1 MNIIFSGFFHPI
13 IGIITGLLLVF
24 GSEFV
29 GKISLRKFINT
40 FFFLNFIF
48 GLIIVSLINF
58 ILILIGLSKFLSIIF
73 TYVLLLFG
81 FYNFFL
87 ILKKFNFSKI
97 LYYES
102 YFILLI
108 IFLLLILSVTPP
120 TMADSL
126 DYHLGVANFVNQ
138 NYNWPN
144 PNMWLHAN
152 ISGLGEV
159 YNFLGLNVYSDV
171 AGSLSQVVGLASF
184 LHYFSNVI
192 KNYQKKILF
201 NLFII
206 SSPVIIFLVSGAKFL
221 LLPQLTTTLVLYYL
235 VSNKKLNENLFLLIV
250 FLLCGAANF
259 KLSFLI
265 SGLVLGLVALMKIK
279 ITSKIFV
286 KSTLIILFFFL
297 PKALF
302 NFFNY
307 GDFGLLNIFVVAP
320 DEFLLSLNH
329 FQENHYTFPL
339 NLFIPESLGKL
350 STVLG
355 LQVFLFL
362 LLKNICKE
370 NKKILI
376 IATVVSAL
384 YYFFSMSIG
393 RMYFEILLWF
403 SLFFIFPINFRIN
416 LSIIKIYLILNT
428 LTVFMLIIFG
438 LYNLAPGLLNN
449 NFREEVMKK
458 NAYEYNAASWINEK
472 IDKNKI
478 ILTNI
483 RSVSLLNNYTIPMDY
498 LNYRISDDK
507 LKNYVSFLKESKI
520 NLLVLKNFTEESHYL
535 FKNCKEISRIKSPLF
550 IKETR
555 NPFNRQEKYFVV
567 LIEFEKE
574 HLNKC
579 IQN

>member
-29 GKISLRKFINT
+29 GKISLRKFIHT
-40 FFFLNFIF
+40 FFFLNFTF
-48 GLIIVSLINF
+48 GLILVSLINF
-58 ILILIGLSKFLSIIF
+58 IFILIGLSKFLSIIF

-87 ILKKFNFSKI
+87 FLKKFNFLKI
-97 LYYES
+97 LHYES

-108 IFLLLILSVTPP
+108 IFLFLILSVTPP

-138 NYNWPN
+138 NYSWPN

-159 YNFLGLNVYSDV
+159 YNFVGLNVYSDV

-184 LHYFSNVI
+184 LHYFSNII

-206 SSPVIIFLVSGAKFL
+206 GSPVIIFLVSGAKFL
-221 LLPQLTTTLVLYYL
+221 LLPQLITTLVLYYL

-279 ITSKIFV
+279 ITSKIFI
-286 KSTLIILFFFL
+286 KSTAIILFFFL

-307 GDFGLLNIFVVAP
+307 SDFGLLNIFVIAP

-370 NKKILI
+370 NKRILI
-376 IATVVSAL
+376 IATVVSVL

-393 RMYFEILLWF
+393 RMYFEILLWL

-416 LSIIKIYLILNT
+416 LSVIKFYLILNG
-428 LTVFMLIIFG
+428 LIVFILIIFG

-472 IDKNKI
+472 IPQNKI

-483 RSVSLLNNYTIPMDY
+483 RSISLLNNYTISMDY

-520 NLLVLKNFTEESHYL
+520 NYLILKNFT
-535 FKNCKEISRIKSPLF
+535 LF

-567 LIEFEKE
+567 LIEFENQY
-574 HLNKC
+574 LNKC